1 MCMIP
6 QKFSDTTLISNFY
19 YKNDEPTEEKLQEN
33 KKLMSNAL
41 LLFSLFIYILRDF
54 LLLLNVICRLTQN
67 KLLQVLPVTRRH

>member
-67 KLLQVLPVTRRH
+67 KLLQVLPVTHRH

>member
-41 LLFSLFIYILRDF
+41 LLFSLFIYILRAF

-67 KLLQVLPVTRRH
+67 KLLQILPVTRRH